1 MTPGST
7 AGAVDLDQWLAEPAV
22 RTYHRRAAASD
33 CGALWAAAGS
43 VTIGESG
50 LLGGL
55 IRWRIPGTRRDQT
68 YVQMFTH
75 HPFVLLARGEHHL
88 VAGLCGR
95 IWTARPALAALDGP
109 ADFLAWRVPGTVRV
123 VFAQWVAPV
132 DPGAELVSE
141 VRVAPVD
148 RSAQWRLRGLWP
160 LIARF
165 QGLIG
170 SEPLGLAV
178 RRAEQSQST
187 SDG

>member
-1 MTPGST
+1 VTPGPT
-7 AGAVDLDQWLAEPAV
+7 ATAVDLDPWLAEPAV

-33 CGALWAAAGS
+33 CDALWAAAGT

-68 YVQMFTH
+68 YVAMFTH
-75 HPFVLLARGEHHL
+75 HPFVLLAQGEHHL
-88 VAGLCGR
+88 IAGLCGK
-95 IWTARPALAALDGP
+95 IWTARPTLARLDGP
-109 ADFLAWRVPGTVRV
+109 DDFLAWQTPGTVRV

-132 DPGAELVSE
+132 ERGAELVSE

-148 RSAQWRLRGLWP
+148 RSAHWRLRGLWP
-160 LIARF
+160 LIGRF

-170 SEPLGLAV
+170 SEPLRLAV
-178 RRAEQSQST
+178 RRAEQAVST
-187 SDG
+187 SDD